1 MTAQLRISFVSYLQ
15 YGVSLTLSP
24 QLSPDTCDFCRKQQ
38 SHLEL
43 RRTYNFLTHLRA
55 EFEPQL
61 LAREPCVSL
70 MEALAAVRNEET
82 RLCSAGLLQSTSS
95 SVLAAR
101 SGILGSSPKVPTSV
115 AFGGSGTRSSGSLH
129 CNHCDRDGH
138 DEDHCYKKRQAVS
151 PRWASLTGSVSA
163 Y

>member
-24 QLSPDTCDFCRKQQ
+24 QLSPDTCDSCRKQQ

-55 EFEPQL
+55 EFEPLRAQL

-70 MEALAAVRNEET
+70 MEALAAVCNEET
-82 RLCSAGLLQSTSS
+82 HLCSVGLLQSTSS

-101 SGILGSSPKVPTSV
+101 SRILGSSPKVPTSV

-138 DEDHCYKKRQAVS
+138 DEDHCYKKKRQAQS
-151 PRWASLTGSVSA
+151 R
-163 Y
+163 